1 MEDKRV
7 IERRFDGIE
16 VWGAEMRPSGTDCQ
30 GISALLYIL
39 AILPCSAGW
48 AVALLKRRPFVFEL
62 RDIWPDSLEAVGA
75 AKNLQT
81 Y

>member
-30 GISALLYIL
+30 GISALLHIL

-48 AVALLKRRPFVFEL
+48 AVALL
-62 RDIWPDSLEAVGA
+62 
-75 AKNLQT
+75 
-81 Y
+81 

>member
-1 MEDKRV
+1 
-7 IERRFDGIE
+7 
-16 VWGAEMRPSGTDCQ
+16 
-30 GISALLYIL
+30 
-39 AILPCSAGW
+39 
-48 AVALLKRRPFVFEL
+48 VALLKRRPFVFEL

>member
-1 MEDKRV
+1 MVSKS
-7 IERRFDGIE
+7 
-16 VWGAEMRPSGTDCQ
+16 GARKCGHPVQIARASPPCCTSSQ
-30 GISALLYIL
+30 FFRAL
-39 AILPCSAGW
+39 AGW